1 MQIRAVAFAE
11 YAEKFD
17 RLLQKDQAYLISR
30 GSIEPAR
37 SRIPTEHK
45 YEIHLNG
52 FSTVEAR
59 RRSVSGLSTE
69 GTVYIV
75 RITEACTC

>member
-30 GSIEPAR
+30 GSIKPAR
-37 SRIPTEHK
+37 WGIQTEHK
-45 YEIHLNG
+45 YEIRLNE
-52 FSTVEAR
+52 FSTVQIWKH
-59 RRSVSGLSTE
+59 STF
-69 GTVYIV
+69 VKHAQYI
-75 RITEACTC
+75 IIY